1 MNTPHNSNSPLEEQP
16 RALFEVLFGAKV
28 TESSLTEGA
37 LVKALDLKVEQERTK
52 QQYYRLENINRSI
65 ELFKLA
71 RDLGVPTQDISKL
84 FNSEASF
91 ATGSSTVN
99 TINNASNVLKENNPT
114 GNVLKIGSSELRH
127 SESLSRQPLSYRF
140 PPAGSNL
147 PPKPVSINGGNLSSC
162 RRTNS
167 PARIGA
173 HAVAALN
180 DSVVLKEEEMSPS
193 DSPFMT
199 RNINGSNYNTHSRN
213 LSLPLARYSSPSIPS
228 GMTSILSFN
237 KDTVEPM
244 SHSSSYSNTNNNN
257 TTLRRSAMIQKK
269 HRRSR
274 SASSFGV
281 IDLNVIDDAKRQDL
295 QRRKSQESS
304 TSAEKHHDYD
314 EKTCSESSSRN
325 ESPVRSNG
333 KSINPVEKLLNSS

>member
-16 RALFEVLFGAKV
+16 RALFELLFGAKV
-28 TESSLTEGA
+28 TESSVSEGA

-71 RDLGVPTQDISKL
+71 RDLGVPPQDISKL
-84 FNSEASF
+84 FNPDASVG
-91 ATGSSTVN
+91 TTSSTVN
-99 TINNASNVLKENNPT
+99 AINNASNVIRENNPT
-114 GNVLKIGSSELRH
+114 ENVLKIGSSDLSH

-147 PPKPVSINGGNLSSC
+147 PPKPVSINGGNLSSF

-193 DSPFMT
+193 ASPFMT
-199 RNINGSNYNTHSRN
+199 RNINGSNYNSHSRN
-213 LSLPLARYSSPSIPS
+213 LSLPIARYSSPSIPS

-237 KDTVEPM
+237 KETAEPM
-244 SHSSSYSNTNNNN
+244 SHPYSHNHT
-257 TTLRRSAMIQKK
+257 TTLRRSAMVRKK
-269 HRRSR
+269 HGRSR

-295 QRRKSQESS
+295 QRLKSPESS
-304 TSAEKHHDYD
+304 TGPAKHHEYD

-325 ESPVRSNG
+325 ESPVRNNG